1 MILRTYT
8 FDLPLEYP
16 FGISRGTATVSRTL
30 VVELG
35 WGDVAGYGEAGENS
49 YYGITIAGMKA
60 RLEDLATWLSHQE
73 PEEPEKLWPALVD
86 RLGQDTFSVCAVD
99 CALHDLWGKLNGE
112 PVWKRWNLSLDNLPP
127 SDYTIGIDRPEIM
140 LAKLQARP
148 GWPVYKIKLGTD
160 YDLEVV
166 QLLRSQTD
174 VPFRVD
180 ANAAWTREEAARKI
194 EVLATLGV
202 ELVEQPL
209 PPDDWEGAAW
219 LFARSALPLIAD
231 ESCRTVADLPR
242 CQGCFHGIN
251 VKLVKCGG
259 LTPARQLIAEA
270 RKLGFRVMVGCM
282 TESTIGISAAA
293 QLLPLVDYAD
303 LDGAV
308 LLARDLADGVR
319 VDTGRVIFPSRPGCG
334 IVPKF

>member
-1 MILRTYT
+1 MILRTYS
-8 FDLPLEYP
+8 FELPLEYP

-30 VVELG
+30 VVEVRS
-35 WGDVAGYGEAGENS
+35 GDYAGYGEAGENG
-49 YYGITIAGMKA
+49 YYGVTIPAMKA
-60 RLEDLATWLSHQE
+60 RLDGLAEWLTTQEPQE
-73 PEEPEKLWPALVD
+73 PEKFWPLLFD
-86 RLGQDTFSVCAVD
+86 RLQGDTFSLCAVD
-99 CALHDLWGKLNGE
+99 CALHDLWGKLIGE
-112 PVWKRWNLSLDNLPP
+112 PVWKRWGLKLANLPP

-140 LAKLQARP
+140 LAKLRARP
-148 GWPVYKIKLGTD
+148 GWPVYKIKLGTE

-166 QLLRSQTD
+166 RLLRSETD

-209 PPDDWEGAAW
+209 RPDDWEGARW
-219 LFARSALPLIAD
+219 LYERSALPIIAD
-231 ESCRTVADLPR
+231 ESCRTVDDLPA
-242 CQGCFHGIN
+242 CVGCFHGIN

-259 LTPARQLIAEA
+259 LTAAWHLISEA
-270 RKLGFRVMVGCM
+270 RKMGFRIMVGCM

-308 LLARDLADGVR
+308 LLAQDLAEGVH
-319 VDTGRVIFPSRPGCG
+319 VDMGQVIFPDRGGCG
-334 IVPKF
+334 ITPKF